1 MFFETSAIYRVDPD
15 ERCLEPRHG
24 SVLVNKDLDQY
35 EARLPLWVGG
45 VDRSDLAIFGT
56 ALNEG
61 GLTDLDLL
69 VIDSTT
75 FRGSAYVAPP
85 WIIEAF
91 PDLQTMELAKKFTT
105 LEEGELAKLGIQGL
119 VNVMRAR
126 YPGVKGLRRH

>member
-1 MFFETSAIYRVDPD
+1 MFFETSTIYRVDPD

-91 PDLQTMELAKKFTT
+91 PDLQTMELAKKFTIRDFSSDASRKT
-105 LEEGELAKLGIQGL
+105 EFTPVK
-119 VNVMRAR
+119 R
-126 YPGVKGLRRH
+126 GVFLSSRI